1 MIIYEDVSIR
11 NTEINC
17 EDMERFC
24 SLLESQEIEY
34 SCKIFLEENKKYIYN
49 YSHNEKN
56 PFQSGKLRNVYI
68 EKIIIES
75 KYCNLE
81 YGKDSKNI
89 ISFEGDETDKI
100 YTFLYKQ
107 FDEWNK
113 GLKTTHR
120 IDLKNSLNAFF
131 CGFYGTI
138 LTGLVCIGY
147 FYLSLVVGQ
156 KSILGSVLSTIF
168 FGVLIIIAF
177 IEYVIGFKIYQIKIG
192 RTRYVAHQK
201 ASYFL
206 LVSCIL
212 PIIMGLI
219 F

>member
-1 MIIYEDVSIR
+1 MIIYEDVPIR

-24 SLLESQEIEY
+24 SILESKNIEY

-49 YSHNEKN
+49 YSHEEKN
-56 PFQSGKLRNVYI
+56 PFQSGKLNNVYI
-68 EKIIIES
+68 EKIVIES

-81 YGKDSKNI
+81 FGKNTKNI
-89 ISFEGDETDKI
+89 ISFEGDENDEI

-107 FDEWNK
+107 FDEWCK
-113 GLKTTHR
+113 GLKITHR
-120 IDLKNSLNAFF
+120 VDFKDSFNSFF
-131 CGFYGTI
+131 CGMWGPI
-138 LTGLVCIGY
+138 LIFGICVGY
-147 FYLSLVVGQ
+147 YFLSLVAGQ
-156 KSILGSVLSTIF
+156 KSMLGSVLSTIF
-168 FGVLIIIAF
+168 LGVLIIISF

-192 RTRYVAHQK
+192 RTRYIAHQK
-201 ASYFL
+201 AFYFL
-206 LVSCIL
+206 LSSCVL